1 MCVPTQQVI
10 ILIQIPLMGPK
21 VRSAFNLTLL
31 AKIIHLSNVEGQ
43 HDLEIEKILLQIPA
57 QVK

>member
-1 MCVPTQQVI
+1 MQQVI

-21 VRSAFNLTLL
+21 VWSAFNLTLL